1 MEQTKNS
8 DSESQVKK
16 LNWTSLTY
24 FSNKMRCIIS
34 WGVNL
39 YESLFIIESRQ
50 DQNKL
55 ILQEDNG
62 NAAAKSDVE
71 RLDTKTSWVAERE
84 MTFDTLK
91 ALEFTGWLQ
100 FLMSI
105 QSTTVQYPSEM
116 VFLVHFLRF

>member
-1 MEQTKNS
+1 
-8 DSESQVKK
+8 
-16 LNWTSLTY
+16 
-24 FSNKMRCIIS
+24 MRCIIS

-71 RLDTKTSWVAERE
+71 RLEAKTSWVAKRE

-91 ALEFTGWLQ
+91 ALEFTGWLL
-100 FLMSI
+100 FLM
-105 QSTTVQYPSEM
+105 
-116 VFLVHFLRF
+116 

>member
-1 MEQTKNS
+1 
-8 DSESQVKK
+8 
-16 LNWTSLTY
+16 
-24 FSNKMRCIIS
+24 MRCIIS

-39 YESLFIIESRQ
+39 YESLFIIESLQ

-71 RLDTKTSWVAERE
+71 RLEAKRSWVAKRE

-91 ALEFTGWLQ
+91 ALEFTGWLLNVI
-100 FLMSI
+100 FLLYCGHCLLSA
-105 QSTTVQYPSEM
+105 P
-116 VFLVHFLRF
+116 

>member
-1 MEQTKNS
+1 
-8 DSESQVKK
+8 
-16 LNWTSLTY
+16 
-24 FSNKMRCIIS
+24 MRCIIS

-71 RLDTKTSWVAERE
+71 RLEAKTSWVAVRE

-91 ALEFTGWLQ
+91 ALEFTGWLL

-105 QSTTVQYPSEM
+105 YSTTVQYPSEM

>member
-1 MEQTKNS
+1 
-8 DSESQVKK
+8 
-16 LNWTSLTY
+16 
-24 FSNKMRCIIS
+24 MRCIIS

-39 YESLFIIESRQ
+39 YESLFIIESLQ

-71 RLDTKTSWVAERE
+71 RLEAKRSWVAERE

-100 FLMSI
+100 FLM
-105 QSTTVQYPSEM
+105 
-116 VFLVHFLRF
+116 